1 MHELASSSHDG
12 RSASAAML
20 SGALIEA
27 AGERPRLLV
36 VDDELSVVL
45 AVKRYFTSIG
55 FEVDTANS
63 LATAG
68 ECIAANEYTVVIG
81 DLRLS
86 RNGEEEEGLSVL
98 RRVRELS
105 PSTLYLVLT
114 AFGSA
119 AIERHARELGADE
132 FLQKPSALPEI
143 AAAVLELLKR
153 RNAS

>member
-1 MHELASSSHDG
+1 M
-12 RSASAAML
+12 
-20 SGALIEA
+20 EA
-27 AGERPRLLV
+27 AGEQPRLLI
-36 VDDELSVVL
+36 VDDEQSVVL

-55 FEVDTANS
+55 FVVDTANS
-63 LATAG
+63 LASA
-68 ECIAANEYTVVIG
+68 EERIAASEYTVVIG

-86 RNGEEEEGLSVL
+86 RNGEEEEGLSIL
-98 RRVRELS
+98 RSVRELA

-119 AIERHARELGADE
+119 AIERRARELGADE